1 MNSTIAIKK
10 STVNEKITIAQEKFT
25 NNSGQNYRYLHF
37 ILGLMMED
45 VQFSISGPKAGNV
58 NI

>member
-10 STVNEKITIAQEKFT
+10 TTVNEKITGAKEKFT

-37 ILGLMMED
+37 NLGLMTYL
-45 VQFSISGPKAGNV
+45 GTP
-58 NI
+58 NIPSL